1 MKLLLCTRMTILT
14 AIPTF
19 TPWRFTPFIRMFYTG
34 ARSGPRKKWCP
45 DHVCIY
51 CLAEVSNNF
60 PLNIRILDSG
70 TYKIANYERLWL
82 FGNSLT
88 ERWASM
94 ILSIFSLMTFIH
106 SPETVKQ
113 SPSILNLVSLHEK
126 TTKTNEETSVW
137 ESCKII

>member
-1 MKLLLCTRMTILT
+1 
-14 AIPTF
+14 
-19 TPWRFTPFIRMFYTG
+19 
-34 ARSGPRKKWCP
+34 
-45 DHVCIY
+45 
-51 CLAEVSNNF
+51 
-60 PLNIRILDSG
+60 
-70 TYKIANYERLWL
+70 
-82 FGNSLT
+82 
-88 ERWASM
+88 M